1 MLYRTRFAFGL
12 LVSFHSALF
21 RAFAP
26 FDTFG
31 ATKVVQKRLFTPC
44 FKKREAYFQ
53 PFSGTY
59 SVKLKPSIICK
70 SAGFF
75 VPIQVKSPVSTFF
88 SIVILFFVTLT
99 FTKSPCSKPYFF
111 KYSPLM
117 FIAFVYLFPC
127 ADLQTVRSF
136 SIFNSNCNG
145 LLILPSVQNFEV
157 SGLGC
162 PFCQVC
168 TTLSRCCKYPKAKKY
183 CSPVLSPNNLL

>member
-1 MLYRTRFAFGL
+1 MIFIYIEFYLSKIYLFIFL
-12 LVSFHSALF
+12 LQISNKNCSDLHRPEQSHYKYFIPLCPF

-26 FDTFG
+26 FATFG
-31 ATKVVQKRLFTPC
+31 ATKVVQKRLFTPSI
-44 FKKREAYFQ
+44 KKREAYFQ

-59 SVKLKPSIICK
+59 SVKLNPSIICK

-117 FIAFVYLFPC
+117 FMAFVYLFPC

-145 LLILPSVQNFEV
+145 LLILP
-157 SGLGC
+157 
-162 PFCQVC
+162 
-168 TTLSRCCKYPKAKKY
+168 
-183 CSPVLSPNNLL
+183 

>member
-1 MLYRTRFAFGL
+1 LKFNKYI
-12 LVSFHSALF
+12 HSTLPISGVP
-21 RAFAP
+21 AP
-26 FDTFG
+26 FATFG

-53 PFSGTY
+53 PISGTY
-59 SVKLKPSIICK
+59 SVKLNPSIICK

-88 SIVILFFVTLT
+88 SIVILCFVTLT

-117 FIAFVYLFPC
+117 FMAFVYLFPC
-127 ADLQTVRSF
+127 ADLQTVSNL
-136 SIFNSNCNG
+136 SIFLIINSGCNG
-145 LLILPSVQNFEV
+145 LLILPSVQNFAV

-168 TTLSRCCKYPKAKKY
+168 IILSRCCKYPT
-183 CSPVLSPNNLL
+183 N